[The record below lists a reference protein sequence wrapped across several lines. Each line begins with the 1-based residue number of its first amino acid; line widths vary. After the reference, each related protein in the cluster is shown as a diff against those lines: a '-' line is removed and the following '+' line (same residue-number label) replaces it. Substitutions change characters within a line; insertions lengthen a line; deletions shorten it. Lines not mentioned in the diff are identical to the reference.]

1 MLTPFGQALA
11 ALLLLVNAAGFL
23 AFGWDK
29 WRAKRS
35 AWRTPEKTLALFA
48 LAGGWVGTW
57 AGVKVFRHKSSKRS
71 FQVKLILATSGNLA
85 LWVLA
90 WQLGWLS
97 VLVDPA

>member
-35 AWRTPEKTLALFA
+35 AYRHRDFVRRSSESRTNVPPTSP
-48 LAGGWVGTW
+48 
-57 AGVKVFRHKSSKRS
+57 SST
-71 FQVKLILATSGNLA
+71 A
-85 LWVLA
+85 
-90 WQLGWLS
+90 
-97 VLVDPA
+97 